1 MRHLLKLSLCI
12 FLFSQAICAQ
22 NSITYLF
29 IGSFTNNVPDTGLYV
44 YEFNSNTGALKFKSS
59 IQQITNPSYLAIS
72 PNGRYVYACTDSRLP
87 NNGNITAF
95 VFDSIGGTLKLINKQ
110 SSGGDNP
117 VFTAVHQSN
126 KFVVV
131 GNYNGGSVSVF
142 TTNSDGSINPSIQNI
157 QFIDSSINI
166 KRQEKSHVHSTV
178 FSPQNDY
185 VFLPDLGSDKIRA
198 LKFDVNS
205 RNPLQTCDSLVVK
218 TTPGSGPR
226 HFTFHPNQKFAYCI
240 EEMSGMVTAYSYK
253 AGKLDFFQQVF
264 SNSKI
269 QEEYSSADIHIS
281 PDGLFLYTSNRID
294 NTISIFSV
302 DRTNG
307 KLKLIGHQS
316 TLGDHPRNF
325 TIDPS
330 GNFLLVANMLTN
342 NIVVFR
348 RNLSTGLLTK
358 TKTEIHVPN
367 PSCLQMNTYGNP

>member
-1 MRHLLKLSLCI
+1 MRHLLKLSLFI
-12 FLFSQAICAQ
+12 LFFSQVICAQ

-29 IGSFTNNVPDTGLYV
+29 IGSFTSNVPDTGLYV
-44 YEFNSNTGALKFKSS
+44 YEFNSKTGALNFKSS
-59 IQQITNPSYLAIS
+59 IQQITNPSFLAIS

-87 NNGNITAF
+87 NSGNITAF
-95 VFDSIGGTLKLINKQ
+95 AFDSIGGTLKMINKQ

-117 VFTAVHQSN
+117 VYTAVHQSN

-142 TTNSDGSINPSIQNI
+142 TTDTDGSINPMIQNI
-157 QFIDSSINI
+157 HFKDSSINK
-166 KRQEKSHVHSTV
+166 KRQEKAHVHSTV

-185 VFLPDLGSDKIRA
+185 VFLPDLGADKIRVF
-198 LKFDVNS
+198 KFVENAPS
-205 RNPLQTCDSLVVK
+205 PLLADDSLLVK

-226 HFTFHPNQKFAYCI
+226 HFTFHPNQKYAYCI

-253 AGKLDFFQQVF
+253 AGKLDFIQQIF

-294 NTISIFSV
+294 NTISMFSV

-307 KLKLIGHQS
+307 KLKIIGHQS

-330 GNFLLVANMLTN
+330 GNFLLVANMMSNT
-342 NIVVFR
+342 IVVFKR
-348 RNLSTGLLTK
+348 DNYTGLLSK
-358 TKTEIHVPN
+358 TGIEITVPN
-367 PSCLQMNTYGNP
+367 PSCLQMRTYGNP